1 MPEACS
7 IMTGP
12 EAQQLDKK
20 QLGWYNGISPK
31 GKIKQ
36 KNIFSRRKIMKVE
49 FTKRAMDF
57 KERFLDRVEETD
69 FGNVD
74 FIKRSYMLMDI
85 AHIVTCEVLVNR
97 LFLNKIT
104 QIDVN
109 DVDDKNELIR
119 QTFRS
124 VYNELGLSDS
134 DFELNI
140 S

>member
-1 MPEACS
+1 
-7 IMTGP
+7 
-12 EAQQLDKK
+12 
-20 QLGWYNGISPK
+20 
-31 GKIKQ
+31 
-36 KNIFSRRKIMKVE
+36 MKVE